1 MIGLDTTA
9 IIDLFYDNSSLK
21 SLLAKLDEEIV
32 VSVINYQEIMFGLD
46 FRNKNFAEEEFYYD
60 EMFDQFSFFDL
71 TKDCCKRSS
80 EIFNELL
87 KKGQI
92 IEKFDCVI
100 AGIYL
105 SNGVSKII
113 TRNKKHFEKIRD
125 IEVISY

>member
-1 MIGLDTTA
+1 LEEQ
-9 IIDLFYDNSSLK
+9 LLK
-21 SLLAKLDEEIV
+21 ASFKLLPK
-32 VSVINYQEIMFGLD
+32 FHG
-46 FRNKNFAEEEFYYD
+46 RNPYYD

-113 TRNKKHFEKIRD
+113 TRNKKHFSRISGLG
-125 IEVISY
+125 IETY